1 MKVNQLV
8 IVCLL
13 FFSALTIYSC
23 KQHKTHTH
31 KRKDLRSL
39 TAKQDHSKLHVKRT
53 KTWSVLDIFRSEQ
66 KRRALRC
73 PDKSKDRENISGKF
87 KATEELNEDQ
97 GASIKC
103 HTRSIHF
110 DIIELDEAK
119 LEIPAFK
126 QFKNNMIDFT
136 NDGEEQF
143 KFILNEIR
151 DFLGENTDGEGIT
164 LKIIGSAS
172 QIPTSFDPSKPN
184 NNINEDGS
192 SKAGL
197 TSIENNRKLA
207 QARAL
212 ELARK
217 IKEVFVNISINTP
230 ELEEIKLGSTTWDKN
245 AQDRLNDAF
254 LRGDTTAMQAV
265 FAPYQKE
272 QYVLV
277 ESQDSY
283 MKTIKP
289 EAIEM
294 YLVSI
299 RPKIIYTIDGEEEK
313 AISTFIVSK
322 NTYEKI
328 GGTLQFE
335 SVEERD
341 AYLKREHLRKIDD
354 RRHGDERW
362 FLYATHEELKAIQ
375 LIDDYQRIYS
385 MYELGMVD
393 EKDKEVLKE
402 IIREKYLSPYK
413 KIKQ

>member
-1 MKVNQLV
+1 MKLNQLV
-8 IVCLL
+8 FLCIL
-13 FFSALTIYSC
+13 FFFSLLIYSC
-23 KQHKTHTH
+23 GKPKTHTH

-53 KTWSVLDIFRSEQ
+53 KNWSVLDLFRNEQ

-73 PDKSKDRENISGKF
+73 PDKSKDRENITGKF
-87 KATEELNEDQ
+87 KETDEENDEET
-97 GASIKC
+97 ASIKR

-126 QFKNNMIDFT
+126 QFRNNMTDFT

-207 QARAL
+207 QARAM

-217 IKEVFVNISINTP
+217 IKEVFTNIIIDTP
-230 ELEEIKLGSTTWDKN
+230 ELEEIQLGPTIWDKN

-254 LRGDTTAMQAV
+254 LRGDKAGMEAV
-265 FAPYQKE
+265 YEPFQKE

-277 ESQDSY
+277 ESQDYY
-283 MKTIKP
+283 MKTVKP
-289 EAIEM
+289 ESIEM

-299 RPKIIYTIDGEEEK
+299 RPKIIYTIDNGEEK
-313 AISTFIVSK
+313 TISSFIVSK

-328 GGTLQFE
+328 GGTLQFD

-341 AYLKREHLRKIDD
+341 AYLKHEHLKKIDD
-354 RRHGDERW
+354 RRQGDERW
-362 FLYATHEELKAIQ
+362 FLYANHEELNAIQ
-375 LIDDYQRIYS
+375 LVNDYQRIYS
-385 MYELGMVD
+385 MYELGIVD

-413 KIKQ
+413 K